1 MEPVYMLE
9 NRYSYLV
16 GSYRPPLSASYVVQD
31 AEGEFEQ
38 NLQDLYLKGQEHLHH
53 EEYTLALGA
62 FQEASG
68 WSAVAAPSPG
78 RWCTAPCGRR
88 SGRPAA

>member
-16 GSYRPPLSASYVVQD
+16 GSYRSPLSASYVVQD

-53 EEYTLALGA
+53 EEPAPGA
-62 FQEASG
+62 RERVHDAG
-68 WSAVAAPSPG
+68 I
-78 RWCTAPCGRR
+78 
-88 SGRPAA
+88 PAAGSFASTRTSYWARRRR